1 MRREARLDI
10 EAPESRG
17 HRVEAAVQALAVAAI
32 AEKRCT
38 ATKIFISDL
47 PPRFPSPL
55 RRRGDGDEE
64 TEGPGRRSQ
73 TLDDTW
79 WTPRRHPTV
88 RFGLCCA
95 RRKRR
100 GSNDK
105 SAFGL
110 DFHEQNLI
118 SPFFAR
124 VPKRNAEIATLRPRS
139 ASLVSVE

>member
-32 AEKRCT
+32 AEKRCCDEDIYLRFASQIPEPAPT
-38 ATKIFISDL
+38 A
-47 PPRFPSPL
+47 
-55 RRRGDGDEE
+55 RRRRRRD
-64 TEGPGRRSQ
+64 RRSGA
-73 TLDDTW
+73 TFAD
-79 WTPRRHPTV
+79 PRRHVVDASPPPDCALRVV
-88 RFGLCCA
+88 RA

-105 SAFGL
+105 KCFGL

-118 SPFFAR
+118 SPFFAQG
-124 VPKRNAEIATLRPRS
+124 AEKKCRDRDSPPAVGF
-139 ASLVSVE
+139 ALVSVE